1 MHFQVA
7 FLSAMVGSD
16 VAKAVAQAAISSLH
30 KVDIAGG
37 ISASDD
43 RLQSAA
49 SNGAKEEGTS
59 CI

>member
-1 MHFQVA
+1 
-7 FLSAMVGSD
+7 MVGSD

-30 KVDIAGG
+30 KVDITGG

>member
-16 VAKAVAQAAISSLH
+16 VAKAAAQAAISSLH

-37 ISASDD
+37 NNASDD